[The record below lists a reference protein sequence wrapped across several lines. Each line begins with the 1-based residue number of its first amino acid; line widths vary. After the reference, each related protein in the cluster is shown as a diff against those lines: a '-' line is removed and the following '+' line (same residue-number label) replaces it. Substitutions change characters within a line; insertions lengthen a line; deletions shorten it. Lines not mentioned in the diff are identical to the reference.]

1 MSGRDSPPSR
11 STVVTMLDDTET
23 SKVSNGGSITD
34 CSSEPNPQ
42 KIDLENKKTGS
53 TQETKRV
60 LIVGAGAAGTAAAY
74 SLGKNPDKF
83 EVEIWERGSVPG
95 GVAATASL
103 EKQRGTFVN
112 YGVQG
117 GTPTYR
123 NTLNILQENNLE
135 THPVHMMISFGKEKT
150 AWTNYADSDLT
161 QRLSKDIGKFEKTLK
176 LIHRFE
182 PIFIFL
188 PIAKVLKW
196 FGYSEEFMNE
206 MVFPLTALFFG
217 TGNQTPNVSSAIM
230 ARVFLDDDL
239 RLFDYDTKRLL
250 SQTPEMFAFPNLEK
264 MYETIISSSGAKFF
278 RNRPVESVKRTRGKV
293 YVRDKEGKTEVF
305 DEIIFACD
313 AETALKLLE
322 DPSYMERKT
331 LGNVKYFNDL
341 IITHEDEEYM
351 NDHYELHKDTDQY
364 LVRTDPEDPSKIE
377 MSFDLSNYQ
386 PQLKKIRDQKGH
398 VFQTIYLD
406 DECSDM
412 WTLNKVNPEKIMLK
426 HWWRQFSHTWRHFAF
441 TVPLMRYIQGK
452 RHTYYCGSYTL
463 VNTHEVAVMSGFSAA
478 YRIGSPYPFD
488 HDSLAKKQFDHYL
501 MVIHGRPR
509 KTGCNCSTI
518 KSFFLAI
525 LMAIFAFLS
534 LMIGACVNRKREDVR
549 PG

>member
-1 MSGRDSPPSR
+1 MHEFI
-11 STVVTMLDDTET
+11 ST
-23 SKVSNGGSITD
+23 
-34 CSSEPNPQ
+34 
-42 KIDLENKKTGS
+42 
-53 TQETKRV
+53 
-60 LIVGAGAAGTAAAY
+60 
-74 SLGKNPDKF
+74 
-83 EVEIWERGSVPG
+83 G

-103 EKQRGTFVN
+103 EKQRGTYVN

-123 NTLNILQENNLE
+123 NTLNILQEHGLK

-150 AWTNYADSDLT
+150 AWTNYADSELT
-161 QRLSKDIGKFEKTLK
+161 QRLSKDIENFEKTLK

-196 FGYSEEFMNE
+196 FGYSDEFMNE

-217 TGNQTPNVSSAIM
+217 TGNQTPHVSSAIM

-250 SQTPEMFAFPNLEK
+250 SQTPEMFSFPNLEK
-264 MYETIISSSGAKFF
+264 MYETIISTSGARFF
-278 RNRPVESVKRTRGKV
+278 RNRPVKIVERKRGKV
-293 YVRDKEGKTEVF
+293 YVTDMNGRKEEF

-313 AETALKLLE
+313 AETALKVLK

-341 IITHEDEEYM
+341 IVTHDDEGYM
-351 NDHYELHKDTDQY
+351 NAHYELHKDKDQY
-364 LVRTDPEDPSKIE
+364 LVRTDPSDPSKIE

-386 PQLKKIRDQKGH
+386 PQLKDIRDKNQH
-398 VFQTIYLD
+398 VYQTIFLD
-406 DECSDM
+406 DENSDI
-412 WTLNKVNPEKIMLK
+412 WTLDKINPEKIMLK

-441 TVPLMRYIQGK
+441 TVPLMRYIQGSK
-452 RHTYYCGSYTL
+452 HSYYCGSYTL

-488 HDSLAKKQFDHYL
+488 HDELAKKQFDHYL

-509 KTGCNCSTI
+509 KPGFNCSTI
-518 KSFFLAI
+518 KSLFMAI
-525 LMAIFAFLS
+525 LMRLFMLLS
-534 LMIGACVNRKREDVR
+534 LLIGACVNRKSDDVV